1 MVGVATLFYKDTTDF
16 SFRLLR
22 WGPDFAIITVALE
35 SKGCFKS
42 REFAPMRLHIQG
54 QQRKSGW
61 LVACSL
67 AGYGNI
73 IYYEV
78 MKYRMRWISKP
89 HHRTER
95 RFYVLPS
102 LCSSNSYQGNCR
114 HTRLT
119 IAWRTQPSFHPD
131 QIECSA
137 ERTAM
142 QTLSLPGH
150 PLPHRASGW
159 GLLGC
164 QLSPEEC
171 LSTLQHFP
179 GRQVPGFLTLAL
191 PRSWSLRRLT
201 FAGGGHS
208 LVAVISVR
216 RYPPW

>member
-89 HHRTER
+89 HHRYRTPLLCAPVIMLIKFVPR
-95 RFYVLPS
+95 QLPPYETDYR
-102 LCSSNSYQGNCR
+102 LANPAFLPPRPNRMLGGTNCNADIELARSS
-114 HTRLT
+114 
-119 IAWRTQPSFHPD
+119 IATSGFWLGLVG
-131 QIECSA
+131 
-137 ERTAM
+137 
-142 QTLSLPGH
+142 LS
-150 PLPHRASGW
+150 
-159 GLLGC
+159 
-164 QLSPEEC
+164 
-171 LSTLQHFP
+171 
-179 GRQVPGFLTLAL
+179 V
-191 PRSWSLRRLT
+191 
-201 FAGGGHS
+201 
-208 LVAVISVR
+208 VA
-216 RYPPW
+216 